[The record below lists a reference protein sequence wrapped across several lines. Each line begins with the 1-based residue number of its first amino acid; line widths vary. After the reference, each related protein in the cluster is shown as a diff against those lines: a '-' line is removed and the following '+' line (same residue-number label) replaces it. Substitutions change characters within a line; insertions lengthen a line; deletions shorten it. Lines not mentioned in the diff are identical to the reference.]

1 MGIGDDELAAEQ
13 AALDQAAQERA
24 PERLRLRLADVE
36 ADHLPAAGL
45 VHAVGDDQALP
56 DDAAAVPDL
65 LDLRIEEQ
73 VGVAALERPL
83 SERLDLLVEAGAD
96 ARDLALGDAQPER
109 LDDLV
114 DLARRDTGDVG
125 LLDHRHQ
132 RLLGTLARLQ
142 EAREV
147 AALADLRDLQ
157 LDLARPG
164 VPAPRPIPV
173 AMRRTILR
181 ATVAELCPDQLGH
194 PRVPSSP
201 RRSP

>member
-1 MGIGDDELAAEQ
+1 VGIGDDELAAEQ

-147 AALADLRDLQ
+147 APPPELGDRQLELAG
-157 LDLARPG
+157 AG
-164 VPAPRPIPV
+164 VPA
-173 AMRRTILR
+173 ARR
-181 ATVAELCPDQLGH
+181 
-194 PRVPSSP
+194 
-201 RRSP
+201 